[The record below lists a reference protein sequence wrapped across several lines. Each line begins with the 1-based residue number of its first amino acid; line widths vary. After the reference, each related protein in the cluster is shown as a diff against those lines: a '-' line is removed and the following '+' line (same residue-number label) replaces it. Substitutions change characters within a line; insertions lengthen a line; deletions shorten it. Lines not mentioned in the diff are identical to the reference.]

1 MGICLAVVVLSP
13 GGFRWLPRR
22 STIRWWNCRLCRIL
36 RLRVQVSGRPV
47 IGTALLVANHISWL
61 DVIALLAV
69 IQVR

>member
-1 MGICLAVVVLSP
+1 M
-13 GGFRWLPRR
+13 
-22 STIRWWNCRLCRIL
+22 CRIL